1 MTFARLLLGIAI
13 IIGTACS
20 APTKPDP
27 PNPNPGQNP
36 GPNPGPVVQNA
47 PPVIGTFRVQGSRT
61 DEPANFADLAES
73 IAVSVTVTDAETAL
87 NNLTFNWSCPV
98 GTFSG
103 SGPAVTWRAPATAS
117 ITPIEITLGLE
128 VVETYQSQ
136 GRNVE
141 NRVAGSTTVSLHNS
155 IQEVSEMSRQFLL
168 DFSDS
173 NVAVAQVMR
182 NFEPSC
188 YGTPLETSDVTEN
201 RRDFTIIES
210 NIGVAATSVG
220 FGGACSFRRR
230 AGDACSRVPVFWR
243 SRAKQDLY
251 DARGRLVLRKGEVT
265 TASGVDQV
273 AAMYYANQKRWR
285 LCDSAFDP
293 GSTSQTALDIPSLV
307 P

>member
-1 MTFARLLLGIAI
+1 VN
-13 IIGTACS
+13 
-20 APTKPDP
+20 D
-27 PNPNPGQNP
+27 
-36 GPNPGPVVQNA
+36 
-47 PPVIGTFRVQGSRT
+47 
-61 DEPANFADLAES
+61 
-73 IAVSVTVTDAETAL
+73 
-87 NNLTFNWSCPV
+87 LTFNWSCPV

-103 SGPAVTWRAPATAS
+103 SGAAVTWRAPATAQ
-117 ITPIEITLGLE
+117 ITPIDIALTLE
-128 VVETYQSQ
+128 VVETYRSQ

-141 NRVAGSTTVSLHNS
+141 NRVTGSTTVSLHNS

-173 NVAVAQVMR
+173 TVSVAQVMR

-210 NIGVAATSVG
+210 NIGPAATSVG
-220 FGGACSFRRR
+220 FGGACGFRRR

-273 AAMYYANQKRWR
+273 AAMYYPSRKRWA

-293 GSTSQTALDIPSLV
+293 NSTSQEALEIPSLV